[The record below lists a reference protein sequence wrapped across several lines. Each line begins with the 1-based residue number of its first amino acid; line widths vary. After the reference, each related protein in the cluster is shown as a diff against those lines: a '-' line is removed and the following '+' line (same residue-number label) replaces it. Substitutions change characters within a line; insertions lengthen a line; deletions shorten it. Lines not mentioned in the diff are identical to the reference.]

1 MKYCC
6 CALLAHVDAGKTTL
20 SESLLYISG
29 AIRKLGRVDN
39 KDAYLDNNDLERER
53 GITIFSKQAVFE
65 WRNTRITLLDT
76 PGHVDFSA
84 EMERT
89 LQVLDYAILVVSGAA
104 GIQGHTLTLWR
115 LLKTYEIPTFI
126 FVNKM
131 DQRGTDKHKLMSDI
145 KLRLSDRCVNFR
157 MYNDEAFY
165 DELAMC
171 DELLMEEFLETGE
184 IDAAHIVDA
193 VRSRKVFPCY
203 FGSALRIEG
212 VREFLD
218 GFVDY
223 TKSSVYPKEFGAKV
237 FKITRDEQDTRLTY
251 LKVTGGSLKVKQVL
265 TGIDK
270 NGEEWEE
277 KVNQIRIYSG
287 QKFQSVNE
295 VSAGEVCA
303 VTGPAMTYPGV
314 GLGRER
320 GEVMPLLE
328 PVLSYRIFLQ
338 KGDDPKQVLTL
349 FRKLEEEEPKLHII
363 WDETFQE
370 IQVRIMGE
378 VQLEI
383 LKALVK
389 QRFGLSIE
397 FGAGSILYK
406 ETIEDVVL
414 GVGHFEPLRH
424 YAEVHLKLEPLE
436 RGRGLVFTSEC
447 DLNSL
452 ERNWQRLIL
461 THLEEREH
469 RGVLTGS
476 PVTDMKI
483 TLVAGRAHKKH
494 TEGGDFREAT
504 YRAVR
509 QGLMEAH
516 AVLLEPYYE
525 FKLELPEKMVGR
537 AMTDVEKMHGVCEIS
552 GVEGELTVLTGKA
565 PVSMMKNYQTE
576 VVAYTKGLGR
586 LFCTFAGY
594 ERCHNEE
601 EVIEA
606 FGYDAER
613 DTDNPAGSVF
623 CTHGAGFLVP
633 WDSVKAYM
641 HIESRLSAE
650 GKVYEVQSAKG
661 SVASEEWIGTEEVD
675 AIIEKTFFANRNEKR
690 GWKKTSLPRRM
701 ESNESPKVR
710 IFEKKEEY
718 LLVDGYNII
727 FAWLELNELAKTN
740 VDAARN
746 SLQDILCN
754 YQAIKKCHVIVVF
767 DAYRLEGHPT
777 EIFDYHNIH
786 VVFTKEKETAD
797 QYIEKFVHTHV
808 KNYHVTVATSDGL
821 EQIIIRGEGADLLS
835 ARELEEEINNV
846 NDSAIKR
853 YADNKK
859 NSKAYLLDGFTK
871 EQIAKMIQEERY
883 AGD

>member
-1 MKYCC
+1 MNN
-6 CALLAHVDAGKTTL
+6 LVVGILAHVDAGKTTL
-20 SESLLYISG
+20 SESLLYTSG
-29 AIRKLGRVDN
+29 AIRRLGRVDN

-65 WRNTRITLLDT
+65 WGDTRITLLDT

-115 LLKTYEIPTFI
+115 LLKTYKIPTFI
-126 FVNKM
+126 FINKM
-131 DQRGTDKHKLMSDI
+131 DQKGTDRQKLISEL
-145 KLRLSDRCVNFR
+145 KLRLSGDCVHFKTYDR
-157 MYNDEAFY
+157 EGFY

-171 DELLMEEFLETGE
+171 DEQLMEEFLETGA
-184 IDAAHIVDA
+184 IDEAHIVDA
-193 VRSRKVFPCY
+193 VRNRKVFPCF
-203 FGSALRIEG
+203 FGSALKIEG
-212 VREFLD
+212 VKEFLD
-218 GFVDY
+218 GFVNF
-223 TKSSVYPKEFGAKV
+223 TKASVYPEEFGAKV
-237 FKITRDEQDTRLTY
+237 FKITRDEQDTRLTW
-251 LKVTGGSLKVKQVL
+251 LKVTGGILKVKQSL
-265 TGIDK
+265 SGTG
-270 NGEEWEE
+270 NGDEEWEE

-287 QKFQSVNE
+287 QKFQTVNE

-303 VTGPAMTYPGV
+303 VTGLTKTYPGV
-314 GLGRER
+314 GLGSES

-338 KGDDPKQVLTL
+338 KGVDPKQALIL
-349 FRKLEEEEPKLHII
+349 FKKLEEEDPKLHVI

-370 IQVRIMGE
+370 IQIRIMGE

-383 LKALVK
+383 LKALVQ
-389 QRFGLSIE
+389 QRFGISID
-397 FGAGSILYK
+397 FGPGSILYK
-406 ETIEDVVL
+406 ETIDDTVL

-436 RGRGLVFTSEC
+436 RGSGLVFVSEC

-461 THLEEREH
+461 THLEEKEH
-469 RGVLTGS
+469 KGVLTGS
-476 PVTDMKI
+476 PITDMKI

-509 QGLMEAH
+509 QGLMEACT
-516 AVLLEPYYE
+516 VLLEPYYE
-525 FKLELPEKMVGR
+525 FRLELPEKMVGR
-537 AMTDVEKMHGVCEIS
+537 AMTDIEKMKGSCEIT
-552 GVEGELTVLTGKA
+552 GIEGELTVLAGKA
-565 PVSMMKNYQTE
+565 PVATMKNYQTE

-586 LFCTFAGY
+586 LFCTLAGY
-594 ERCHNEE
+594 ERCHNVE
-601 EVIEA
+601 EVIESS
-606 FGYDAER
+606 GYDAER
-613 DTDNPAGSVF
+613 DVDNPTGSVF
-623 CTHGAGFLVP
+623 CAHGAGFLVP
-633 WDSVKAYM
+633 WYSVKDYM
-641 HIESRLSAE
+641 HIESSLSAD
-650 GKVYEVQSAKG
+650 GAVYEVQSVKG
-661 SVASEEWIGTEEVD
+661 STASEEWIGTEEVD
-675 AIIEKTFFANRNEKR
+675 AIIERTFFANRNEKR

-701 ESNESPKVR
+701 ESNDPPKVR

-727 FAWLELNELAKTN
+727 FAWPELNELAKTN

-746 SLQDILCN
+746 SLQDTLCN
-754 YQAIKKCHVIVVF
+754 YQAIKKCHVIIVY

-777 EIFDYHNIH
+777 EFFDYHNIH

-835 ARELEEEINNV
+835 ARDLKDEVERVSDN
-846 NDSAIKR
+846 AIKT

-859 NSKAYLLDGFTK
+859 SGKTYLFDGFTD
-871 EQIAKMIQEERY
+871 EQISKMVQE
-883 AGD
+883 

>member
-1 MKYCC
+1 MNN
-6 CALLAHVDAGKTTL
+6 LVVGILAHVDAGKTTL
-20 SESLLYISG
+20 SESLLYTSG

-53 GITIFSKQAVFE
+53 GITIFSKQAMFE
-65 WRNTRITLLDT
+65 WKDTRITLLDT

-115 LLKTYEIPTFI
+115 LLKTYKIPTFI
-126 FVNKM
+126 FINKM
-131 DQRGTDKHKLMSDI
+131 DQKGTDKLKLINDI
-145 KLRLSDRCVNFR
+145 KLRLSDHCVNFR
-157 MYNDEAFY
+157 MYDDEAFY

-171 DELLMEEFLETGE
+171 DEPLMEEFLEMGE
-184 IDAAHIVDA
+184 IDEAHIVDA
-193 VRSRKVFPCY
+193 VRNRKVFPCY
-203 FGSALRIEG
+203 FGSALKIEG

-218 GFVDY
+218 GFVNF
-223 TKSSVYPKEFGAKV
+223 TNPSVYPKEFGAKV
-237 FKITRDEQDTRLTY
+237 FKITRDEQDTRLTW
-251 LKVTGGSLKVKQVL
+251 LKVTGGSLKVKQSL

-270 NGEEWEE
+270 NDEEWEE

-295 VSAGEVCA
+295 VNAGEVCA
-303 VTGPAMTYPGV
+303 VTGLTMTYPGV
-314 GLGRER
+314 GLGSEK
-320 GEVMPLLE
+320 GEVMLLLE

-338 KGDDPKQVLTL
+338 KGDDPKQVLML
-349 FRKLEEEEPKLHII
+349 LRKLEEEDPKLHII

-397 FGAGSILYK
+397 FGPGSILYK
-406 ETIEDVVL
+406 ETIDDIVL

-436 RGRGLVFTSEC
+436 RGSGLVFTSEC

-461 THLEEREH
+461 THLEEKEH
-469 RGVLTGS
+469 KGVLTGS
-476 PVTDMKI
+476 PITDMKI

-504 YRAVR
+504 YRAIR
-509 QGLMEAH
+509 QGLMEART
-516 AVLLEPYYE
+516 VLLEPYYE
-525 FKLELPEKMVGR
+525 FRLELPEKMVGR
-537 AMTDVEKMHGVCEIS
+537 AMTDIEKMHGSYEIS
-552 GVEGELTVLTGKA
+552 GIEGELTILTGKA

-586 LFCTFAGY
+586 LFCTLAGY

-601 EVIEA
+601 EVIGA
-606 FGYDAER
+606 FGYDTER
-613 DTDNPAGSVF
+613 DVDNPTGSVF
-623 CTHGAGFLVP
+623 CAHGAGFIVP
-633 WDSVKAYM
+633 WYSVKDYM
-641 HIESRLSAE
+641 HIESSLSTDGA
-650 GKVYEVQSAKG
+650 VYEVQSVKG
-661 SVASEEWIGTEEVD
+661 STASEEWIGTEEVD

-701 ESNESPKVR
+701 ESNDPPKVR

-727 FAWLELNELAKTN
+727 FAWPELNELAKTN

-746 SLQDILCN
+746 SLQDTLCN

-767 DAYRLEGHPT
+767 DAYRLEGHMT
-777 EIFDYHNIH
+777 EFFDYHNIH

-835 ARELEEEINNV
+835 ARDLEEEIKRVSDN
-846 NDSAIKR
+846 AIKT

-859 NSKAYLLDGFTK
+859 SGKTYLLDGFTD
-871 EQIAKMIQEERY
+871 EQIAKMVQEEKY
-883 AGD
+883 AED